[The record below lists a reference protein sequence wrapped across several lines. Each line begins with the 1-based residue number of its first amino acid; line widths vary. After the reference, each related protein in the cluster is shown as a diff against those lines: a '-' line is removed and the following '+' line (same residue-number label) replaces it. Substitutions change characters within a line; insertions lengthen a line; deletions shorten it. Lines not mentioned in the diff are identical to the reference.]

1 MIRNIVGNLGN
12 HYSIIKHRSI
22 YASCTRRIIRRADQG
37 CEKKIVAGITDV
49 FVKEGIAPEAVT
61 VILVE
66 IKKENYGHN
75 GKLLS

>member
-1 MIRNIVGNLGN
+1 MYRYMPVVHVELYEG
-12 HYSIIKHRSI
+12 R
-22 YASCTRRIIRRADQG
+22 TRDAKQ
-37 CEKKIVAGITDV
+37 KIVAGITDV
-49 FVKEGIAPEAVT
+49 FVKEGISPEAVT

>member
-1 MIRNIVGNLGN
+1 MPVVHVELYEGR
-12 HYSIIKHRSI
+12 
-22 YASCTRRIIRRADQG
+22 TRDAKQ
-37 CEKKIVAGITDV
+37 KIVEGITDV
-49 FVKEGIAPEAVT
+49 FVKEGIKPEAVT

>member
-1 MIRNIVGNLGN
+1 MR
-12 HYSIIKHRSI
+12 K
-22 YASCTRRIIRRADQG
+22 Q
-37 CEKKIVAGITDV
+37 KIVEGITDV
-49 FVKEGIAPEAVT
+49 FVKEGISPEAVT

>member
-1 MIRNIVGNLGN
+1 MLGEILISLAIM
-12 HYSIIKHRSI
+12 YRSMPVVHVEL
-22 YASCTRRIIRRADQG
+22 YEGRTRDAK
-37 CEKKIVAGITDV
+37 EKIVAGITDV
-49 FVKEGIAPEAVT
+49 FVKEGVAREAVT